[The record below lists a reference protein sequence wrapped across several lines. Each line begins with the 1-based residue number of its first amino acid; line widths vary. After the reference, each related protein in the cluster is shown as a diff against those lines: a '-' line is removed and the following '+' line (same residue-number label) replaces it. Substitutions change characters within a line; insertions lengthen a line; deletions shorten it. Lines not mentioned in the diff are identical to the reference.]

1 MTDPGRSASPLPAR
15 SATFDRDTEVVVR
28 DHMHCRAR
36 GSVESDIQR
45 NYDADVVLISGA
57 ATFRGLAG
65 AVAVEQRL
73 AQELGDAAAALE
85 CRLLRVE
92 MGLAY
97 LEWGASVPDLHC
109 DGVDT
114 YVVAHGRIVAQTT
127 CCCVRR
133 GGADPM
139 VDVARGLG

>member
-1 MTDPGRSASPLPAR
+1 M
-15 SATFDRDTEVVVR
+15 
-28 DHMHCRAR
+28 
-36 GSVESDIQR
+36 
-45 NYDADVVLISGA
+45 LISGS

-65 AVAVEQRL
+65 AVEVEQRL
-73 AQELGDAAAALE
+73 AQELGDAAAVLE

-92 MGLAY
+92 VGLAY

-133 GGADPM
+133 GGANPV
-139 VDVARGLG
+139 VDAERELG